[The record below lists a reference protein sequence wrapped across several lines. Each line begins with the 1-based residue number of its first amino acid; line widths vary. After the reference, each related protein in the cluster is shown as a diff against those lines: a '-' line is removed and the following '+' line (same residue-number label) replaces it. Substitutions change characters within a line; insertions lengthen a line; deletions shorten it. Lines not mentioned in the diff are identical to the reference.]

1 MIKHKQQRVAFR
13 SQRSI
18 TSLYLARYTLSGSI
32 QSSKPNVAIAHN
44 KSSPLIVF
52 LFSFWHLSLA
62 LQNKKP
68 QSDHIK
74 SDPQTPNPKDEPYFA
89 RTQNAF
95 PKIKIPLLNTTIT
108 KHKQKSLFWKKKKGA
123 EFPKQRSHLTK
134 QQHLNQSQTTR
145 QKPSFKNTNDQEQS
159 KSTKTSVLE
168 SPTLVS
174 NAPITFQKTKA
185 HFSNSATFQKE
196 HLSIVKKI
204 HTRVGIEALRTN
216 SLVIKLINSET
227 HSWTVSLAS
236 LAIFPF
242 AGKAFFM
249 ILLILAIGRYL
260 SCSLTPE
267 WGLCSPPLSWL
278 PPAGLVGLSAI
289 STKSL

>member
-95 PKIKIPLLNTTIT
+95 PKIKNPIAEHNNHKAQT
-108 KHKQKSLFWKKKKGA
+108 KIIILEKKK
-123 EFPKQRSHLTK
+123 RSRISK
-134 QQHLNQSQTTR
+134 IEI
-145 QKPSFKNTNDQEQS
+145 PS
-159 KSTKTSVLE
+159 
-168 SPTLVS
+168 
-174 NAPITFQKTKA
+174 
-185 HFSNSATFQKE
+185 
-196 HLSIVKKI
+196 
-204 HTRVGIEALRTN
+204 
-216 SLVIKLINSET
+216 
-227 HSWTVSLAS
+227 
-236 LAIFPF
+236 
-242 AGKAFFM
+242 
-249 ILLILAIGRYL
+249 Y
-260 SCSLTPE
+260 
-267 WGLCSPPLSWL
+267 
-278 PPAGLVGLSAI
+278 
-289 STKSL
+289 